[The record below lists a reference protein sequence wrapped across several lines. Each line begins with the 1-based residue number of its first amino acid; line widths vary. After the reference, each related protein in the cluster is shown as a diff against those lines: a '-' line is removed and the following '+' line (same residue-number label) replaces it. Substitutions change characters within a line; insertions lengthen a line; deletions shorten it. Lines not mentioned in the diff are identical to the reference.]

1 MIKQFNAMPG
11 VIPALSQLRTNVTQH
26 VLERLPF
33 YIYPVT
39 ACVRNELHWHDYIQI
54 WYTVSGQYYH
64 TVNGERR
71 LQTEG
76 SVALIYP
83 YTLHAVD
90 TSESDP
96 VATRI
101 ISISVAKDVYDK
113 NLLPFIP
120 LTYSFASFD
129 NFMLTPF
136 IELCG
141 KNKERADE
149 LCETAL
155 SEYAKMQAMNKSR
168 IFSCLTALLEMCADA
183 VNKKLIKQEIRSVY
197 ERTTHINNSVFFI
210 TGNAS
215 QKISL
220 SSASNSAMMSER
232 SFTEKFKQ
240 TVGRTYH
247 SYLTSV
253 RMANAVDFL
262 RHTNKSISEISDEC
276 GFSNRGHF
284 INTCAETFNMTPL
297 ALRRYFREWSYLYGD
312 SAYEKS
318 LSVAW
323 LFGWSDE
330 QLERIRRTQLGQF

>member
-183 VNKKLIKQEIRSVY
+183 VNKKLIKQEIRSAY